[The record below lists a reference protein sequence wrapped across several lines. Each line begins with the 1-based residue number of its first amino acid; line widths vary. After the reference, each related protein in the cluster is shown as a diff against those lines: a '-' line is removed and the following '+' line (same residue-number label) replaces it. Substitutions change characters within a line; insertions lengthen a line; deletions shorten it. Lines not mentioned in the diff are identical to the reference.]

1 MEIYHND
8 AVKVWQIS
16 EETIC
21 LVLSHYLLAAFSL
34 RDSQGKLQFKK
45 IYSITSPLAWLI
57 IYSHKQ
63 FLNRNMSLKCKVC
76 TPINGNLYTILAN
89 VLHAL
94 IPFKGSILTP
104 LICILG
110 YACTLK
116 LLLNKLFFEL
126 KTLFSI
132 FS

>member
-45 IYSITSPLAWLI
+45 NLFNNFSSGLA
-57 IYSHKQ
+57 Y
-63 FLNRNMSLKCKVC
+63 
-76 TPINGNLYTILAN
+76 Y
-89 VLHAL
+89 
-94 IPFKGSILTP
+94 
-104 LICILG
+104 
-110 YACTLK
+110 
-116 LLLNKLFFEL
+116 LFTQAISE
-126 KTLFSI
+126 
-132 FS
+132 